1 MGWDIGVD
9 VPCVHTLLLRH
20 WLGFGWGWVIT
31 FMRLAHTRDATLLLR
46 HWLGFGWGCFY
57 PFWNMRINMYYIYM
71 ILLSLSHAVT
81 TLRCEY
87 YVSQIHNTLRC
98 TLLLHTGSIDG
109 MWKLSNGA
117 VPTSWSTRKDGA
129 VNPQLLQGIGI
140 WQRRWHHGNCTDFL
154 SLTGH
159 ALSKPLEK

>member
-1 MGWDIGVD
+1 
-9 VPCVHTLLLRH
+9 
-20 WLGFGWGWVIT
+20 
-31 FMRLAHTRDATLLLR
+31 
-46 HWLGFGWGCFY
+46 
-57 PFWNMRINMYYIYM
+57 M

-109 MWKLSNGA
+109 MWKLSNSA

>member
-1 MGWDIGVD
+1 
-9 VPCVHTLLLRH
+9 
-20 WLGFGWGWVIT
+20 
-31 FMRLAHTRDATLLLR
+31 
-46 HWLGFGWGCFY
+46 
-57 PFWNMRINMYYIYM
+57 M

-117 VPTSWSTRKDGA
+117 VPTSWSTRKRWCCEPSVASRNWDLAMAMAPWKLHILSQSHRPRSEQTIGEVRRPKNRETA
-129 VNPQLLQGIGI
+129 TTPPAAQNPVNTTTFLQTHRIFPGKI
-140 WQRRWHHGNCTDFL
+140 
-154 SLTGH
+154 
-159 ALSKPLEK
+159 